1 MRPTLAGTGLGV
13 DAIKRFSVD
22 DGETIASTFTSIFLI
37 LGLFSIAT
45 GLLLI
50 VLIFTMLAA
59 ERRSEMGMARAVGT
73 HRKQLMH
80 QFISEGA
87 GYALLAGLVGSGL
100 GVAASV
106 GIANAMKFLF
116 GQYVP
121 IEPHVEPRSVIVAYC
136 LGVVITFAS
145 IAISS
150 WKVSK
155 LNVVAAIRDIPET
168 STYRR
173 KFRTLIWGIVMAVGG
188 VFLAQAGLNSD
199 TAFSFYMGASLILQ
213 DKDGT
218 YVCITSLPSR
228 WRLTPGVIPSDEAIF
243 GEEIG
248 QKLGVQFNHV
258 PYKGE
263 SEIIAALMGGHIDL
277 GVTAGG
283 IGPYVDSAR
292 ARWLVL
298 WTAEHSRRWP
308 RVPTLRDVGV
318 DIVSTSPFGIAG
330 PRDMDAQAVQVLHD
344 AFRKALNEPAMQ
356 KLLERLDQES
366 AYLNS
371 ADYAA
376 FARQRYESQGKLVK
390 RLGLTANP

>member
-1 MRPTLAGTGLGV
+1 MRDDTIDTRRRNTLALLGLGTL
-13 DAIKRFSVD
+13 APL
-22 DGETIASTFTSIFLI
+22 GTLGMLTSGAARAADFP
-37 LGLFSIAT
+37 ARPVT
-45 GLLLI
+45 LI
-50 VLIFTMLAA
+50 VPFAAGGATDTLVRTLADSA
-59 ERRSEMGMARAVGT
+59 SKTLGQPVVVENKPGAAGVLGANVVARA
-73 HRKQLMH
+73 KPD
-80 QFISEGA
+80 
-87 GYALLAGLVGSGL
+87 GYTLTVIPEPVFRLPHLQKTQYDPLRDFTYVIHLTGYTL
-100 GVAASV
+100 GVAVRADAPWKSWQEMIDDARRRP
-106 GIANAMKFLF
+106 GKISYGSTGTNGTM
-116 GQYVP
+116 
-121 IEPHVEPRSVIVAYC
+121 HV
-136 LGVVITFAS
+136 T
-145 IAISS
+145 
-150 WKVSK
+150 
-155 LNVVAAIRDIPET
+155 
-168 STYRR
+168 
-173 KFRTLIWGIVMAVGG
+173 M
-188 VFLAQAGLNSD
+188 
-199 TAFSFYMGASLILQ
+199 
-213 DKDGT
+213 
-218 YVCITSLPSR
+218 
-228 WRLTPGVIPSDEAIF
+228 
-243 GEEIG
+243 EEIG

-308 RVPTLRDVGV
+308 RVPTLRDVGL
-318 DIVSTSPFGIAG
+318 DIVSNSPFGIAG

-356 KLLERLDQES
+356 KLLERLDQEN